1 MLVDKL
7 RMPVAPEQKAE
18 IIKPGDDSLQ
28 FHPVHKK
35 NRKRNFRFPYMI
47 QECVLQ
53 ILCFISHLGVRP
65 LLSVFVGHP
74 S

>member
-7 RMPVAPEQKAE
+7 RMSVAPEQKAE

-28 FHPVHKK
+28 FHPVYKK
-35 NRKRNFRFPYMI
+35 NRKRNFRFPHMI

-53 ILCFISHLGVRP
+53 IL
-65 LLSVFVGHP
+65 
-74 S
+74 